1 VSTLVATTFVTVDGV
16 YQAPG
21 GPEEDRSGGFEQ
33 GGWLAPHFDEATG
46 AFMGD
51 VFSRA
56 GSFLLGRKTYD
67 IFAGYWPQVTDEN
80 NPVASALNRL
90 PKYVASRSLEKAEWQ
105 HSTMIGDVP
114 AEVAALKEQPGGE
127 LQVHGSGNLI
137 QTLLEH
143 ELVDV
148 YNLLVFPVVLGA
160 GKRLFPEGAT
170 PAGLRLT
177 NSRATEKG
185 VVILSYEYA
194 GKPTYG
200 TVGVDV

>member
-1 VSTLVATTFVTVDGV
+1 MMSKLVVTTFVTLDGV
-16 YQAPG
+16 YQGPG
-21 GPEEDRSGGFEQ
+21 VPDEDRSGGFEQ
-33 GGWLAPHFDEATG
+33 GGWLVPYFEEATG
-46 AFMGD
+46 AFMGQ
-51 VFSRA
+51 VFERA
-56 GSFLLGRKTYD
+56 GSFLLGRKTYE

-90 PKYVASRSLEKAEWQ
+90 PKYVASRSLESADWQ
-105 HSTMIGDVP
+105 HSTVIRDV
-114 AEVAALKEQPGGE
+114 ASEVAVLKERPGGE

-137 QTLLEH
+137 QTLLAH

-177 NSRATEKG
+177 HSQTTEKG
-185 VVILSYEYA
+185 VVISTYERA

-200 TVGVDV
+200 TVG